1 MQHNLEMLNNYSDAS
16 SALVGLRERLSK
28 GTPPTLQSPKTL
40 PLDDIGIIAE
50 LFQPRD
56 MRHDQLQSTYH
67 IETLAKAIDASKNHT
82 LDPISIWWTG
92 DSWVVI
98 DGHHRIDAYKLHQEN
113 LKEPGPRQGRR
124 KHMSDKR
131 EASLVM
137 QVPVAV
143 FDGTILEATL
153 HSTAANSQDKLAM
166 SKDSKLTR
174 AWQLVTVEWD
184 ELSLQSIAKCCAI
197 HNRSVSNMRA
207 VWRKAKNTCNTAQL
221 GELRLLSWRQAQ
233 HWDKDAEKTTWGD
246 KEVEAETNR
255 LRDILIKTFGKT
267 LLFKAAMFA
276 EALERYSPALA
287 VEIGKRLRH
296 EEVYGWDEDFSNR
309 GASDDLEWDEDERN
323 RLYS

>member
-16 SALVGLRERLSK
+16 SALAGLRERLSK

-67 IETLAKAIDASKNHT
+67 IETLAKAVVVNKNHT
-82 LDPISIWWTG
+82 LDPISVWWTG

-98 DGHHRIDAYKLHQEN
+98 DGHHRLDAYKLHQEN

-174 AWQLVTVEWD
+174 AWQLVTVDWED
-184 ELSLQSIAKCCAI
+184 LTLKSISKSCAI
-197 HNRSVSNMRA
+197 HDRSVSNMRA
-207 VWRKAKNTCNTAQL
+207 VWRKAQATCDEEQL
-221 GELRLLSWRQAQ
+221 ADLKSLSWRQAQ
-233 HWDKDAEKTTWGD
+233 HWDKDAEESPWGGQ
-246 KEVEAETNR
+246 EVEAETNR
-255 LRDILIKTFGKT
+255 LRDSLVKTFGKT
-267 LLFKAAMFA
+267 LLPKAAMFA
-276 EALERYSPALA
+276 EALKRYSPALA
-287 VEIGKRLRH
+287 RELGMHLKPI
-296 EEVYGWDEDFSNR
+296 YNDWDRDSTDREDY
-309 GASDDLEWDEDERN
+309 DDWE
-323 RLYS
+323 

>member
-16 SALVGLRERLSK
+16 SALADLRERLSK
-28 GTPPTLQSPKTL
+28 GTPPTLQSPITL
-40 PLDDIGIIAE
+40 PLDDIGVIAE

-67 IETLAKAIDASKNHT
+67 IETLAKAVVVNKNHT
-82 LDPISIWWTG
+82 LDPISVWWTG

-98 DGHHRIDAYKLHQEN
+98 DGHHRLDAYKLHQEN
-113 LKEPGPRQGRR
+113 LKETQSRQGHRR
-124 KHMSDKR
+124 HMSDKR
-131 EASLVM
+131 EATLVM
-137 QVPVAV
+137 QIPVTV
-143 FDGTILEATL
+143 FNGTILEATL

-184 ELSLQSIAKCCAI
+184 GLTLKSIAKCCAI
-197 HNRSVSNMRA
+197 HNRSVSNMRSI
-207 VWRKAKNTCNTAQL
+207 WSKAQTTCNTGQL
-221 GELRLLSWRQAQ
+221 SELKLLSWRQAQ

-255 LRDILIKTFGKT
+255 LRDILVKTFGKT
-267 LLFKAAMFA
+267 LLSKAAMFA

-296 EEVYGWDEDFSNR
+296 EEIWGWDDFSR
-309 GASDDLEWDEDERN
+309 CEDSDDFEWDEDE
-323 RLYS
+323 

>member
-1 MQHNLEMLNNYSDAS
+1 MQHNLEILNNYSDAS
-16 SALVGLRERLSK
+16 SALAGLRERLSK

-174 AWQLVTVEWD
+174 AWQLVTVDWED
-184 ELSLQSIAKCCAI
+184 LTLKSISKSCAI
-197 HNRSVSNMRA
+197 HDRSVSNMRA
-207 VWRKAKNTCNTAQL
+207 VWRKAQATCDEEQL
-221 GELRLLSWRQAQ
+221 ADLKSLSWRQAQ
-233 HWDKDAEKTTWGD
+233 HWDKDAEESPWGGQ
-246 KEVEAETNR
+246 EVEAETNR
-255 LRDILIKTFGKT
+255 LRDSLVKTFGKT
-267 LLFKAAMFA
+267 LLPKAAMFA
-276 EALERYSPALA
+276 EALKRYSPALA
-287 VEIGKRLRH
+287 RELGMHLKPI
-296 EEVYGWDEDFSNR
+296 YNDWDRDSTDREDY
-309 GASDDLEWDEDERN
+309 DDWE
-323 RLYS
+323 

>member
-1 MQHNLEMLNNYSDAS
+1 MQHNLEMLNRYLDAS
-16 SALVGLRERLSK
+16 SALTGLTKRLSD
-28 GTPPTLQSPKTL
+28 GIPQPSQNPQTL
-40 PLDDIGIIAE
+40 PLKEIGVMAQ

-67 IETLAKAIDASKNHT
+67 VETLAKAIDVNKNHT

-92 DSWVVI
+92 DCWVVI
-98 DGHHRIDAYKLHQEN
+98 DGHHRVDAYKLHQEN
-113 LKEPGPRQGRR
+113 LKEPEPRQGRR
-124 KHMSDKR
+124 RHMSDKR
-131 EASLVM
+131 EATLVM
-137 QVPVAV
+137 QVPVTI
-143 FDGTILEATL
+143 FNGTILEAIL

-184 ELSLQSIAKCCAI
+184 GLTLKAIAKCCAI

-207 VWRKAKNTCNTAQL
+207 IWSKAQTTCNTEQL
-221 GELRLLSWRQAQ
+221 GELKLLSWRQAQ

-255 LRDILIKTFGKT
+255 LRDILVKTFGKT
-267 LLFKAAMFA
+267 LLPKAAMFA

-296 EEVYGWDEDFSNR
+296 EEIYGWDEDFSR
-309 GASDDLEWDEDERN
+309 PEGSDGWEWEEED
-323 RLYS
+323 